1 MIDAYDV
8 LGISLDATEDDI
20 KKGYRDCSRKNHPD
34 KVASRGDDRDAHE
47 KFIEIKLAHE
57 ILENAERKKIYD
69 TFGLDLGGQ
78 TPDMEVWTLGA
89 QYLLTPLGE
98 FMLKTFLMRA
108 ALWIISFRCV
118 GKILVFLTIVALVLY
133 AIETFRDQEF
143 TIFGNSFSMRSPNAT
158 GVLVNVVIVDVV
170 VLLSWLWPL
179 LSETV
184 GVIYLIS
191 EVTGHYMFFDS
202 WKAGVIMLLVS
213 LVVAWL
219 VQGWW
224 LWIFGFEVL
233 LAVIVLI
240 ALLICFGIVKLW
252 VDNIQV
258 QHGEKVREWR
268 ESMRK
273 ERKRMTEEIE
283 LLKKKLQKIKK
294 RYLSGSGAPESRL
307 AWCAVSSQGRINV
320 HIATRI

>member
-34 KVASRGDDRDAHE
+34 KVASQGDDRDAHE
-47 KFIEIKLAHE
+47 KFIEIKKAHE

-69 TFGLDLGGQ
+69 TFGIDLEGE

-89 QYLLTPLGE
+89 QHLLTPLGS

-108 ALWIISFRCV
+108 VLWIISFRCV
-118 GKILVFLTIVALVLY
+118 GKILVFCTIVALVVY

-143 TIFGNSFSMRSPNAT
+143 TMFGNSFSMRSPEAT
-158 GVLVNVVIVDVV
+158 GILVNVVIVDVV

-184 GVIYLIS
+184 GVVYLMC
-191 EVTGHYMFFDS
+191 EVTGHYIFFDN
-202 WKAGVIMLLVS
+202 WKVGVIMVLVS
-213 LVVAWL
+213 LVVAWFA
-219 VQGWW
+219 QGWW

-240 ALLICFGIVKLW
+240 ALMICFGIVKLW
-252 VDNIQV
+252 VDNVQA

-283 LLKKKLQKIKK
+283 LLKKKLQEKEK
-294 RYLSGSGAPESRL
+294 SA
-307 AWCAVSSQGRINV
+307 SQFVRS
-320 HIATRI
+320 T